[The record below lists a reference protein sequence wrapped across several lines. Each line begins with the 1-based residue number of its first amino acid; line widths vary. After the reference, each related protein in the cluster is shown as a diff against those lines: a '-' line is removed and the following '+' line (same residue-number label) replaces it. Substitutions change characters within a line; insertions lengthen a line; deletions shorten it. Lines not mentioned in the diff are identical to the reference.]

1 MKRKLTI
8 YRKSI
13 KQHNEHYAYFFI
25 QKELQ
30 NDFIHLKTFTLE
42 CDDGKNYSNV
52 NISISGNYKNPRYF
66 IFINEFFKDHSE
78 LLKPGRDSIDYCID
92 NDVVKLYIQGNP
104 PQKTNRPK
112 ESSNNKGGQ
121 YIESTQKTI
130 LCKQVEY
137 DDTFKNK
144 ILKLIGETNEQGLNK
159 TFKENEWYF
168 RATEENVRAELID
181 PILKTI
187 GWSVPYLR
195 REDHARDYVL
205 CREKYAGKGSTQL
218 IIEAKKYREQL
229 LETEKEDDT
238 FTHEQLK
245 DYLTRAEIPF
255 GILTNG
261 IRWCLFNKDRYQGEI
276 DIRKIKTDTDS
287 ICKFFKLISY
297 ELIKDKNNQLNDFDL
312 GFLHRNDN
320 SGKEFTPTTIYI
332 EDHLHPEKSKSYKS
346 GEHCEANYRIAEI
359 VLEKKPIELFG
370 MEFFRDIVFKK
381 SDKDYPIKA
390 SRTNKQYEKDKSLFL
405 IGDYVIY
412 DKITLLQEI
421 NSTLDLGLSIS
432 VE

>member
-1 MKRKLTI
+1 MERKLTI
-8 YRKSI
+8 YRKDI
-13 KQHNEHYAYFFI
+13 KRYKERYAYFFI
-25 QKELQ
+25 KNELQ
-30 NDFIHLKTFTLE
+30 NDFAHLKVFTLE
-42 CDDGKNYSNV
+42 CDDGKKYPNV
-52 NISISGNYKNPRYF
+52 SITISGNYKNPRYF

-78 LLKPGRDSIDYCID
+78 LTSSDRISSIDYRIE
-92 NDVVKLYIQGNP
+92 NNVVKLYIKGNP
-104 PQKTNRPK
+104 PKQTTRSI
-112 ESSNNKGGQ
+112 ESSIN
-121 YIESTQKTI
+121 ESGKQIKSAHN
-130 LCKQVEY
+130 KQVEY
-137 DDTFKNK
+137 DESFKNK
-144 ILKLIGETNEQGLNK
+144 IITLLGENEEQGLNN

-168 RATEENVRAELID
+168 RATEANVRAELID

-312 GFLHRNDN
+312 GFLHRNDI
-320 SGKEFTPTTIYI
+320 SRKECAPTTIYI

-346 GEHCEANYRIAEI
+346 GEHCEANYQIAEI

>member
-1 MKRKLTI
+1 MERKLTI
-8 YRKSI
+8 YRKSL
-13 KQHNEHYAYFFI
+13 KQPQEHYAYFFI

-30 NDFIHLKTFTLE
+30 NDFSRLKTFTLE
-42 CDDGKNYSNV
+42 CDDGKKYSNV

-78 LLKPGRDSIDYCID
+78 LLEHGPNSIDYRID
-92 NDVVKLYIQGNP
+92 NNVVRLYIKGNP
-104 PQKTNRPK
+104 PKQNNRPK
-112 ESSNNKGGQ
+112 ESSSNEGE
-121 YIESTQKTI
+121 YIETAQNTVLS
-130 LCKQVEY
+130 KQVEY
-137 DDTFKNK
+137 DNTFKNK
-144 ILKLIGETNEQGLNK
+144 ILKLIGENNEPGLIN

-181 PILKTI
+181 PILKSI

-261 IRWCLFNKDRYQGEI
+261 IRWCLFNRDRYQGEI

-320 SGKEFTPTTIYI
+320 IWKECAPTTIYI
-332 EDHLHPEKSKSYKS
+332 EDHLNPEKSKNYKS
-346 GEHCEANYRIAEI
+346 GEHCGANYQIAEMA
-359 VLEKKPIELFG
+359 LEKKSIELFG

-381 SDKDYPIKA
+381 SDKDYCIKA
-390 SRTNKQYEKDKSLFL
+390 SRTNKQYKKDKSLFL

-421 NSTLDLGLSIS
+421 NSTLDLGLNIS
-432 VE
+432 AK